1 MVNNN
6 EGLEGKTLM
15 EENKF
20 IIHGI
25 QYDMMIDHCSS
36 CLPYEACGILA
47 GRNNEVDSI
56 WKLENELKS
65 VRRFFI
71 SKNKI
76 EETIREISKQEKAI
90 LAIYHSHP
98 STSPVPSYLDI
109 VNHPDPSVKLV
120 IVSYKLKV
128 VKVKCYDIS
137 NRLYKECPFS
147 ITPTH

>member
-1 MVNNN
+1 
-6 EGLEGKTLM
+6 M

-36 CLPYEACGILA
+36 YLPYEACGILA

-65 VRRFFI
+65 DRRFFI

-76 EETIREISKQEKAI
+76 EETVREISKQEKDI

-98 STSPVPSYLDI
+98 STTPVPSYLDI

-120 IVSYKLKV
+120 IVSYKLNV
-128 VKVKCYDIS
+128 LKVKCYDIS
-137 NRLYKECPFS
+137 NGLYKERPFLIS
-147 ITPTH
+147 PTH